1 MKLIHSHKHAREKGW
16 AILAV
21 MSLAAAA
28 LILMASVM
36 TWSNE
41 NSTVIGRNNEFFAT
55 SYAAEAAT
63 EKALSAMVADDQDF
77 GEGYVFTQTAYY
89 ANLIPTASDNS
100 YWTNYQFSGGTTANR
115 LIVQQVSGSTTNVMG
130 PPYSG
135 LISVGATY
143 DIIANAK
150 NVDSQYGIES
160 TVGQKIT
167 FGQIPIFQFAIFY
180 QNTMEVDPGANMN
193 ITGLVHGNTNI
204 YLMPNSGVTLD
215 FFGDLSASGTIH
227 LSENPLD
234 PTSRSGGGTVTF
246 DGTNHISNV
255 NPLNLPVGTN
265 TSGTST
271 NISQN
276 VLSIL
281 QVPPSSENPNGAV
294 GTNRLYNLTDL
305 IVTISNGNV
314 ITVTSGVGI
323 NGQATVLSNSQWG
336 TFISTNGAF
345 YDGREAQTIDP
356 VDINV
361 GNLRNWSATNT
372 VIRSLLSSDRG
383 SSLAD
388 VSSVYVVDERT
399 LSNAVVI
406 TNILSYTTN
415 TATVTTTSYPAA
427 GTYFPPVATNTLTT
441 TSSNYPSAGAY
452 QTPPPVETVSNQVT
466 TSGWSSPPASGTY
479 VGTISSNTVATN
491 STSSPA
497 AGSYVGSVSYSS
509 GHYHYNFITGYTF
522 WEITGYIYAGITGY
536 TYSGITGVTT
546 NYSYAT
552 NYTQFALPGVV
563 LTNGA
568 SLPSNGLSIATPDPV
583 YIVGNW
589 NVYSNGGTSTAGTS
603 NTANTLPSAVYSD
616 AITILSPSWNPA
628 NSTLG
633 IGSRNATTDTVNA
646 AFLTGNV
653 PSDNSYY
660 SGGVENFVR
669 FLESWSGSGVTFY
682 YNGSMVEMFP
692 SQIANAPWPGTGTV
706 YNPPIRDWTF
716 DQQFTNPNNIPPLT
730 PKIIYI
736 QRSSWADLAPGT
748 LASGF

>member
-1 MKLIHSHKHAREKGW
+1 MKLTQSHKHAREKGW
-16 AILAV
+16 AILAT

-28 LILMASVM
+28 LVLTASVM

-41 NSTVIGRNNEFFAT
+41 NSTVIARNNEFFAT

-63 EKALSAMVADDQDF
+63 EKALSAMVSDDQDY
-77 GEGYVFTQTAYY
+77 GEGYVFTETAYY
-89 ANLIPTASDNS
+89 AGLVPTSADNPI
-100 YWTNYQFSGGTTANR
+100 WTNYLFSGGSTSNK
-115 LIVQQVSGSTTNVMG
+115 LIVQQVNAATTTTLG

-150 NVDSQYGIES
+150 NLNSEYGIES

-180 QNTMEVDPGANMN
+180 QNTMEIDPGANMN
-193 ITGLVHGNTNI
+193 INGLVHGNTNI
-204 YLMPNSGVTLD
+204 YLVPNSGVTLD
-215 FFGDLSASGTIH
+215 FMGDLSASGVIY

-265 TSGTST
+265 TSGTAT

-281 QVPPSSENPNGAV
+281 QVPPTTENPNGPI

-314 ITVTSGVGI
+314 ITVTSGVGV
-323 NGQATVLSNSQWG
+323 NGQATVISNNQWG
-336 TFISTNGAF
+336 TFISTNGSF

-361 GNLRNWSATNT
+361 GNLRSWSATNT
-372 VIRSLLSSDRG
+372 VMRSLLATDHGGANLS
-383 SSLAD
+383 D
-388 VSSVYVVDERT
+388 VSSIYVVDERS
-399 LSNAVVI
+399 LSNAVVV

-415 TATVTTTSYPAA
+415 TSTVTTTTYPSA
-427 GTYFPPVATNTLTT
+427 GTFVPPVATNTLTT
-441 TSSNYPSAGAY
+441 TSSNFPTAGTY
-452 QTPPPVETVSNQVT
+452 MTPPPVETVSNQVT
-466 TSGWSSPPASGTY
+466 TTGWSSPPASGTY
-479 VGTISSNTVATN
+479 VGTVSSNWVSTN
-491 STSSPA
+491 STSNPPS
-497 AGSYVGSVSYSS
+497 GSYIPGSVTYSS
-509 GHYHYNFITGYTF
+509 GHYHYEYITGYTF
-522 WEITGYIYAGITGY
+522 WQVTGYIYSGITGY
-536 TYSGITGVTT
+536 TYSSITGITT
-546 NYSYAT
+546 NYSYST
-552 NYTQFALPGVV
+552 NYTQFALPGIV
-563 LTNGA
+563 LTNGS

-589 NVYSNGGTSTAGTS
+589 NVYSNGGTSMAGSS
-603 NTANTLPSAVYSD
+603 NTANTLPSAVYAD

-628 NSTLG
+628 NSTLA
-633 IGSRNATTDTVNA
+633 IGSRTASTDTVNA

-653 PSDNSYY
+653 PSNNVNY
-660 SGGVENFVR
+660 SGGVENFPR
-669 FLESWSGSGVTFY
+669 FLENWSGQTFY

-692 SQIANAPWPGTGTV
+692 SQIANAPWPGTGSV
-706 YNPPIRDWTF
+706 YNPPTRDWTF
-716 DQQFTNPNNIPPLT
+716 DTQFTNPNNIPPLT

-736 QRSSWADLAPGT
+736 QRSSWSDLAPGT